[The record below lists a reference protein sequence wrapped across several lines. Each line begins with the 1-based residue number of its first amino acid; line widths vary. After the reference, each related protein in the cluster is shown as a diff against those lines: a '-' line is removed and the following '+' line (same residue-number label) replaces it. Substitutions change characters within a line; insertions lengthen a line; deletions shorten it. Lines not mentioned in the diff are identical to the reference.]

1 MKNKTVKQLKNNKAS
16 GHDSIS
22 NEMSKFADPII
33 LPFLTILFNEI
44 IETKEYPDV
53 WSIAIVTPALK
64 SGEVSNPNN
73 YRGITITSC
82 LSKLF
87 NLLLTTTLTKYVN
100 DKGLINYNQVGF
112 RKGFCTADHV
122 FIVKTLIDKYLSQN
136 SNFYFYF
143 VDLISKKFVT

>member
-1 MKNKTVKQLKNNKAS
+1 
-16 GHDSIS
+16 
-22 NEMSKFADPII
+22 MSKFADPII

-64 SGEVSNPNN
+64 SGEVNNPNN

>member
-1 MKNKTVKQLKNNKAS
+1 MKNNKAS

-64 SGEVSNPNN
+64 SGEVNNPNN

-82 LSKLF
+82 LNKLF

-143 VDLISKKFVT
+143 VDLISKKFVI

>member
-1 MKNKTVKQLKNNKAS
+1 
-16 GHDSIS
+16 
-22 NEMSKFADPII
+22 MSKLADPII

-64 SGEVSNPNN
+64 SGEVNSPNN

>member
-1 MKNKTVKQLKNNKAS
+1 MKNNIAS

-22 NEMSKFADPII
+22 NEMSKLADPII

-64 SGEVSNPNN
+64 SGEVNNPNN

-136 SNFYFYF
+136 SNFYFYL

>member
-1 MKNKTVKQLKNNKAS
+1 
-16 GHDSIS
+16 
-22 NEMSKFADPII
+22 MSKFADPII

-64 SGEVSNPNN
+64 SGEVNNPNN

-82 LSKLF
+82 LNKLF

>member
-1 MKNKTVKQLKNNKAS
+1 
-16 GHDSIS
+16 
-22 NEMSKFADPII
+22 MSKLADPII

-44 IETKEYPDV
+44 IETKDV

-64 SGEVSNPNN
+64 SGEVNNPNN

>member
-1 MKNKTVKQLKNNKAS
+1 
-16 GHDSIS
+16 
-22 NEMSKFADPII
+22 MSKLADPII

>member
-1 MKNKTVKQLKNNKAS
+1 MKNNKAS

-22 NEMSKFADPII
+22 NEMSKLADPII

-64 SGEVSNPNN
+64 SGEVNNPNN
-73 YRGITITSC
+73 YRWITITSC

-143 VDLISKKFVT
+143 VDLISKKFVI